1 MPQNHKFLK
10 QKIEFG
16 HESAMTLLIID
27 NRHLHCIGESIG
39 AYLHFSMH
47 PSSTVPS
54 SFMPPMQTRASTS
67 QPTRMWGKLAEGELG
82 KLECSRC
89 QHLNVLVHRVGGLD
103 ELKKALK
110 AIPEKVKADPAQ
122 LIDHLC
128 EIFKLD
134 DAERSVCVAAF
145 WNTHGALAVEEET
158 SVFGGLWDL
167 HGTHMRSWHWWTYLL
182 KHPDIERAFSGAPP
196 VLCSGVR
203 DVPRRDDDMRPC
215 NVASY
220 LQASAEDALAVGHC
234 GRRPGASVGRRA
246 PRALPRQCRRRY
258 EQPYPRLQGWEE
270 QPCCRVSDSAT
281 TTNSPRPPSTTLP
294 ITSTTGSRARGA
306 HRGASSLSTAR
317 AGCYAN
323 SRRRGG
329 ATTSTTACQELRR
342 RHARAAG
349 RRGTGQWASGTP

>member
-1 MPQNHKFLK
+1 M
-10 QKIEFG
+10 
-16 HESAMTLLIID
+16 LIIF
-27 NRHLHCIGESIG
+27 RHLHCIGETIG

-47 PSSTVPS
+47 PSSMLPS

-82 KLECSRC
+82 KLEGNDR

-167 HGTHMRSWHWWTYLL
+167 HGTHMRSWWWWTRLL

-196 VLCSGVR
+196 LKAVVYAMCLIAMMTCGPAVWPRICKQARKMLWQSGIVGGALEPLWGDALLVLCR
-203 DVPRRDDDMRPC
+203 D
-215 NVASY
+215 
-220 LQASAEDALAVGHC
+220 
-234 GRRPGASVGRRA
+234 GAGGDTSNLSLEMGKNHHGTRFH
-246 PRALPRQCRRRY
+246 LHH
-258 EQPYPRLQGWEE
+258 E
-270 QPCCRVSDSAT
+270 
-281 TTNSPRPPSTTLP
+281 PP
-294 ITSTTGSRARGA
+294 
-306 HRGASSLSTAR
+306 TA
-317 AGCYAN
+317 
-323 SRRRGG
+323 
-329 ATTSTTACQELRR
+329 
-342 RHARAAG
+342 
-349 RRGTGQWASGTP
+349 